1 MDITGLAR
9 ICLDILKPNPDL
21 IPALTDEGLKQWVQ
35 ENKARGIEPNVLLE
49 PLRRLVLQELMATL
63 EKEVQDV
70 EETWLLLD
78 HINYAIASNM
88 DVSTEV
94 RITPGDFE
102 ALAAD
107 RWETVL
113 GDHFYST
120 QKSPGAGCH

>member
-1 MDITGLAR
+1 
-9 ICLDILKPNPDL
+9 
-21 IPALTDEGLKQWVQ
+21 
-35 ENKARGIEPNVLLE
+35 
-49 PLRRLVLQELMATL
+49 MATL

-120 QKSPGAGCH
+120 QKISQGLGAIDPTSVCATAERTEALADPSVGAMVLDQILSV